1 MIWTENR
8 LDPHFLGVGRRP
20 FEKAVRQHGNLD
32 PAYQLVPWQR
42 SKGLELIKIKRSRKL
57 VASDPPEALPSG
69 HYMQFESAEDP
80 AEYLLFSR
88 NGKVFKVK
96 KEDLKDAI
104 EQGYVEA

>member
-1 MIWTENR
+1 MWTER
-8 LDPHFLGVGRRP
+8 KLGPPFLGVDRLPLAKGVP
-20 FEKAVRQHGNLD
+20 QNVNSD
-32 PAYQLVPWQR
+32 PTSLLVPWQR
-42 SKGLELIKIKRSRKL
+42 RKGLELIKITRSKKL

-69 HYMQFESAEDP
+69 HYMQFESADDP